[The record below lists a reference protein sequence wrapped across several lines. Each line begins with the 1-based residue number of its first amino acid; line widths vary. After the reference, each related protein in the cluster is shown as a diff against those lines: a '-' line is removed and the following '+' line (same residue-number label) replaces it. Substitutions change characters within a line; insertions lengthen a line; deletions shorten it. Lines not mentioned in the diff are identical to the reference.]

1 MHCNIQF
8 YVAELTCTDYRLVH
22 ASSSDSFFQ
31 ESQIHP
37 ALKDLLETAGIK
49 TTALKDEGTAEF
61 IKTFVENNGG
71 MDTLVKEKQR
81 RATIRGS
88 ASS

>member
-1 MHCNIQF
+1 M
-8 YVAELTCTDYRLVH
+8 TCV
-22 ASSSDSFFQ
+22 SQ

-49 TTALKDEGTAEF
+49 ATALKDEGTAEF
-61 IKTFVENNGG
+61 IKTFVESHGG

-81 RATIRGS
+81 RATIRGGFRYVVLINC
-88 ASS
+88 

>member
-1 MHCNIQF
+1 M
-8 YVAELTCTDYRLVH
+8 TCV
-22 ASSSDSFFQ
+22 SQ

-49 TTALKDEGTAEF
+49 ATALKDEGTAEF
-61 IKTFVENNGG
+61 IKTFVESHGG

-81 RATIRGS
+81 RATIRGGFRYVVLGKFLTNFVS
-88 ASS
+88 ISTTSLYAL

>member
-1 MHCNIQF
+1 M
-8 YVAELTCTDYRLVH
+8 TCV
-22 ASSSDSFFQ
+22 SQ

-49 TTALKDEGTAEF
+49 ATALKDEGTAEF
-61 IKTFVENNGG
+61 IKTFVESHGG

-81 RATIRGS
+81 RATIRGGFRYVVLS
-88 ASS
+88 KLLTNFVSISTTA

>member
-1 MHCNIQF
+1 M
-8 YVAELTCTDYRLVH
+8 TCV
-22 ASSSDSFFQ
+22 SQ

-49 TTALKDEGTAEF
+49 ATALKDEGTAEF
-61 IKTFVENNGG
+61 IKTFVESHGG

-81 RATIRGS
+81 RATIRGGFRYVVLS
-88 ASS
+88 KLLTNFVSISTTALNAL

>member
-1 MHCNIQF
+1 LH
-8 YVAELTCTDYRLVH
+8 
-22 ASSSDSFFQ
+22 SQ

-61 IKTFVENNGG
+61 IKTFVESHGG

-81 RATIRGS
+81 RATIRGMVKYCREIPLVS
-88 ASS
+88 LI

>member
-1 MHCNIQF
+1 M
-8 YVAELTCTDYRLVH
+8 TCV
-22 ASSSDSFFQ
+22 SQ

-49 TTALKDEGTAEF
+49 ATALKDEGTAEF
-61 IKTFVENNGG
+61 IKTFVESHGG

-81 RATIRGS
+81 RATIRGGFRYVVLS
-88 ASS
+88 KLLTNFVSISTTSLYAL